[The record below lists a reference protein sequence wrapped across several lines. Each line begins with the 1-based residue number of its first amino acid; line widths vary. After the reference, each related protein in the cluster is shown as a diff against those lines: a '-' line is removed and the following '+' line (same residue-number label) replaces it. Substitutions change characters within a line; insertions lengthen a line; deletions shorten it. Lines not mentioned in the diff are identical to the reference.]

1 MHRLTSALI
10 LLGIFTLSG
19 SSDGGTACPRRRL
32 SPAGV
37 VRGLVATQHGAG
49 LYLTWNPTANAT
61 GYEIAYGT
69 SDDVRS
75 ATSAGA
81 STVTSTMLSPLAAN
95 TAYWV
100 WVRAISTDDRENAFA
115 SVPAQT
121 SE

>member
-1 MHRLTSALI
+1 M
-10 LLGIFTLSG
+10 
-19 SSDGGTACPRRRL
+19 
-32 SPAGV
+32 
-37 VRGLVATQHGAG
+37 RGLVATQHGAG

-61 GYEIAYGT
+61 GYEIAYGI
-69 SDDVRS
+69 SDDVRL

-81 STVTSTMLSPLAAN
+81 STVTSTTLSPLAAN

-100 WVRAISTDDRENAFA
+100 WVRATSADGHDHAFA